1 MKPVLIGLGSM
12 VLLASAAPIPSG
24 SPSSLAPANDGLTV
38 EKRAEPGTISLETLS
53 GDALEKRAANRRM
66 NIPNHVGTAIQNI
79 GAVIVKAIVDAAGDL
94 IFQITNNG
102 GATAKVSLR
111 EVDMGLDAANLNVAA
126 HHTINYDPLGAIN
139 PGDTISINFQT

>member
-1 MKPVLIGLGSM
+1 MKPALIGLGSM
-12 VLLASAAPIPSG
+12 VLLASATPIPSG
-24 SPSSLAPANDGLTV
+24 SPSSLAPGSNGLTL
-38 EKRAEPGTISLETLS
+38 EKRTELDPISLDTFP
-53 GDALEKRAANRRM
+53 GDTLEKRAANRRM

-102 GATAKVSLR
+102 GGPAKVSLR
-111 EVDMGLDAANLNVAA
+111 EVDMGLDAANLNIAA

>member
-1 MKPVLIGLGSM
+1 MKHALIGLGGM
-12 VLLASAAPIPSG
+12 ALLASAAPILSG
-24 SPSSLAPANDGLTV
+24 SPSSLATANDGLTL
-38 EKRAEPGTISLETLS
+38 EKTAELDLISLETLP
-53 GDALEKRAANRRM
+53 GDALEKRANRRM

-102 GATAKVSLR
+102 GGPAKVSLR
-111 EVDMGLDAANLNVAA
+111 EVNTGLDAANLNIAA

-139 PGDTISINFQT
+139 PGDAISINFQT

>member
-1 MKPVLIGLGSM
+1 MKPALIGLGSV
-12 VLLASAAPIPSG
+12 VLLASATPIPSG
-24 SPSSLAPANDGLTV
+24 SPSSLAPGSNDLTLGKRV
-38 EKRAEPGTISLETLS
+38 ELDPTSLETLP
-53 GDALEKRAANRRM
+53 GNALEKRANRRM
-66 NIPNHVGTAIQNI
+66 NIPNHAGTAIQNI

-102 GATAKVSLR
+102 GGNAKVSLR
-111 EVDMGLDAANLNVAA
+111 EVDMGLDAANLNIAA

>member
-1 MKPVLIGLGSM
+1 MKPALIGLGSM
-12 VLLASAAPIPSG
+12 VLLASATPIPSG
-24 SPSSLAPANDGLTV
+24 SPSSLAPGSSGLTL
-38 EKRAEPGTISLETLS
+38 EKRTELDPISLDTLP
-53 GDALEKRAANRRM
+53 GDTLEKRAANRRM

-102 GATAKVSLR
+102 GGPAKVSLR
-111 EVDMGLDAANLNVAA
+111 EVDMGLDAANLNIAA

>member
-1 MKPVLIGLGSM
+1 MKPALIGLGSM
-12 VLLASAAPIPSG
+12 VLLASATPIPSG
-24 SPSSLAPANDGLTV
+24 SPSSLAAGRDGLTL
-38 EKRAEPGTISLETLS
+38 EKRTELDPISLDTLP
-53 GDALEKRAANRRM
+53 GDTLEKRAANRRM

-102 GATAKVSLR
+102 GGPAKVSLR
-111 EVDMGLDAANLNVAA
+111 EVDMGLDAANLNIAA

>member
-1 MKPVLIGLGSM
+1 MKPTLIGLGSM
-12 VLLASAAPIPSG
+12 VLLASATPIPSG
-24 SPSSLAPANDGLTV
+24 SPSSLAPGSNGLTL
-38 EKRAEPGTISLETLS
+38 EKRTELDPISMDTFPGDT
-53 GDALEKRAANRRM
+53 LEKRAANRRM

-102 GATAKVSLR
+102 GGPAKVSLR
-111 EVDMGLDAANLNVAA
+111 EVDMGLDAANLNIAA

>member
-1 MKPVLIGLGSM
+1 MKPALISLGSM

-24 SPSSLAPANDGLTV
+24 SPSSLAPANDVLTL
-38 EKRAEPGTISLETLS
+38 EKRAELDSISLEILP
-53 GDALEKRAANRRM
+53 GNAIEKRAANRRM
-66 NIPNHVGTAIQNI
+66 NIPNHVGTAIQNL

-102 GATAKVSLR
+102 GGPAKVSLR
-111 EVDMGLDAANLNVAA
+111 EVDMGLDAANLNIAA

>member
-1 MKPVLIGLGSM
+1 MKPALIGLGSM
-12 VLLASAAPIPSG
+12 VLLASATPIPSG
-24 SPSSLAPANDGLTV
+24 SPSSLAPGSNALTL
-38 EKRAEPGTISLETLS
+38 EKRTELDPISLDTLP
-53 GDALEKRAANRRM
+53 GDTLEKRAANRRM

-79 GAVIVKAIVDAAGDL
+79 GAVIVKAIVDAAGDI

-102 GATAKVSLR
+102 GGPAKVSLR
-111 EVDMGLDAANLNVAA
+111 EVDMGLDAANLNIAA

>member
-1 MKPVLIGLGSM
+1 MKPALIGLGSM
-12 VLLASAAPIPSG
+12 VLLASAAPVPSG
-24 SPSSLAPANDGLTV
+24 SPSSLGPANDGLAL
-38 EKRAEPGTISLETLS
+38 EKRAELDPASLETLT

-66 NIPNHVGTAIQNI
+66 NIPNHVGTAIQNL

-102 GATAKVSLR
+102 AGPAKVSLR
-111 EVDMGLDAANLNVAA
+111 EVGMGLDAANLNIAA

-139 PGDTISINFQT
+139 PGDSISINFQN